1 VARLTEEVSRRWGGA
16 ATRCSGV
23 RQRPRRREGRRQLR
37 LALGPAGEDEGGDGG
52 PKTENDGG
60 LGGSHRGGGTV
71 TAVFDSGKIGE
82 GSGDFGIRGMWTES
96 REDGRDIDVLELGR
110 EGAEWQRG
118 AGRWPTLLNALDA
131 RQREKGG
138 EGVGSV
144 PRGGG
149 RGAEREG
156 LGCGAA

>member
-60 LGGSHRGGGTV
+60 LGGSHRGGGGDGDGGVRQRKNRGGERRFWHPRHVDRV
-71 TAVFDSGKIGE
+71 TG
-82 GSGDFGIRGMWTES
+82 
-96 REDGRDIDVLELGR
+96 GR
-110 EGAEWQRG
+110 E
-118 AGRWPTLLNALDA
+118 
-131 RQREKGG
+131 RQR
-138 EGVGSV
+138 
-144 PRGGG
+144 R
-149 RGAEREG
+149 A
-156 LGCGAA
+156 